1 MTDALTAVQAD
12 GLAADL
18 RALPGVRDVTI
29 THADVRHDE
38 RRTVEV
44 FLPEQYDRVPPRVLG
59 TLYDYDAGLA
69 EVTPQGGFVV
79 AVAF

>member
-1 MTDALTAVQAD
+1 MTDSLTAAGAD
-12 GLAADL
+12 RLAAAL
-18 RALPGVRDVTI
+18 RELPGVREVTI
-29 THADVRHDE
+29 THDDKRHDE

-59 TLYDYDAGLA
+59 ALYDHDAGLA
-69 EVTPQGGFVV
+69 DVTPQGGFVV

>member
-1 MTDALTAVQAD
+1 MTDALTAA
-12 GLAADL
+12 GAERLAAAL
-18 RALPGVRDVTI
+18 RELPGVRDVTI
-29 THADVRHDE
+29 THDDPRHDE

-44 FLPEQYDRVPPRVLG
+44 FLPEQYDRVPPRVLS

-69 EVTPQGGFVV
+69 DVTPQAGFVV